1 MHDCFVKRAV
11 DFVQD
16 LLLHSLRAPSKA
28 PFLQLFSGMH
38 FTAEFSHRK
47 SQSISKFRRRCPPQR
62 SSRAALLLHVA
73 QAAQRRVG
81 SGAAASDWRRVGAE
95 R

>member
-1 MHDCFVKRAV
+1 MHDFIVKRAV

-16 LLLHSLRAPSKA
+16 LLLHSLRE

-47 SQSISKFRRRCPPQR
+47 SQT
-62 SSRAALLLHVA
+62 V
-73 QAAQRRVG
+73 
-81 SGAAASDWRRVGAE
+81 
-95 R
+95 